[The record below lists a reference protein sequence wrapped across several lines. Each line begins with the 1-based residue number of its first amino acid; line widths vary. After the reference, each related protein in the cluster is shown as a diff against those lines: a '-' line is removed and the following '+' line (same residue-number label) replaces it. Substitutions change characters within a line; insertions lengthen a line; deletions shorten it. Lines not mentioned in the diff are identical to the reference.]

1 MRKQETAEGLFSS
14 PATYPLYMKIESHQ
28 TEPEKEK
35 NSTKM
40 CMVLESAIY
49 MVQYASFRKF
59 CSNTQN
65 FQNFDLVVLF
75 IVMHHMCFYISINSR
90 KILGSYRM
98 WFFPIFFCLGWAPY
112 VRPKLGVIS
121 KFSKHSYFFLLTLLV
136 TGGDLCGF
144 RRPHKN

>member
-1 MRKQETAEGLFSS
+1 MNQIILLEFLRNSIS
-14 PATYPLYMKIESHQ
+14 MKIESHQ

-90 KILGSYRM
+90 KILWSYRM
-98 WFFPIFFCLGWAPY
+98 RGFFPFFSVLGEHRTYAQSWVFSKNFQNTVIFFY
-112 VRPKLGVIS
+112 
-121 KFSKHSYFFLLTLLV
+121 
-136 TGGDLCGF
+136 
-144 RRPHKN
+144 